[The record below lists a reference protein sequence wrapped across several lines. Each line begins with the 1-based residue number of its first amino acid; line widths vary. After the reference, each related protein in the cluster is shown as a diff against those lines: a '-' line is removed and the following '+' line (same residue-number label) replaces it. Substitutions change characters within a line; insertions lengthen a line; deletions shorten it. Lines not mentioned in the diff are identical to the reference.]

1 MAVMGGIT
9 GLTGFEVI
17 FGYMTSYSTY
27 IHTYILYC
35 IAPLG
40 GSSVIH
46 ENKNNNN
53 ENYLHLDVNIERKK
67 KIR

>member
-1 MAVMGGIT
+1 
-9 GLTGFEVI
+9 
-17 FGYMTSYSTY
+17 MTSYSIAY
-27 IHTYILYC
+27 MLYC

-40 GSSVIH
+40 GFSVIH

-53 ENYLHLDVNIERKK
+53 NNENYLHLDDNIEGKK